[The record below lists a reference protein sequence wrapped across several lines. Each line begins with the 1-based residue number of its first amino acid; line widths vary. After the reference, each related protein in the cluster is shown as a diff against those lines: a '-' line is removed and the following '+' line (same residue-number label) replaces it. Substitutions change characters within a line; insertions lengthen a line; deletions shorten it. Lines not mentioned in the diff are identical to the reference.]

1 VYASFGIRLHLSE
14 RFALPLILL
23 PVSLLSIQQVVKRYA
38 TKVAVD
44 HVNLD
49 IPEGSVFGLLGPN
62 GAGKT
67 SLIRMITHIT
77 LPDSGQILFK
87 GKPLSDEHQ
96 AQMGYMPEERGLY
109 RKMKIGEVLEYLLE
123 LKGLSSAAAKSTT
136 THWLE
141 RFELGDWRHRKVEEL
156 SKGMQQKVQ
165 FIATVAHKPPLLILD
180 EPFSGLDPLNA
191 QLIEQVIAELSRE
204 GHTII
209 FSTHRME
216 QVEEFCQRIAL
227 INNGGIVLHDDVK
240 AARLKYRKPI
250 YVIEA
255 EGGITP
261 DALPAGA
268 HIIEQKNGAIRVR
281 LPDGSTPQQLIAH
294 LNSRVELTRFEL
306 FLPSLRDIFIEVVGR
321 DNLPQEALAV
331 PVA

>member
-1 VYASFGIRLHLSE
+1 V
-14 RFALPLILL
+14 ALLE
-23 PVSLLSIQQVVKRYA
+23 IQNVVKSYA

-44 HVNLD
+44 NVNLS
-49 IPEGSVFGLLGPN
+49 IPAGTVFGLLGPN

-77 LPDSGQILFK
+77 LPDSGRILFK
-87 GKPLSDEHQ
+87 GEPLSDSHQ

-109 RKMKIGEVLEYLLE
+109 RKMKVAEVLEYLLE
-123 LKGLSSAAAKSTT
+123 LKGLSTADARKTVNQ
-136 THWLE
+136 WLE
-141 RFELGDWRHRKVEEL
+141 RFDLGEWAQRKVEEL

-191 QLIEQVIAELSRE
+191 QLLEQVIGELSQQ

-227 INNGGIVLHDDVK
+227 INNGAIVLNDDIK
-240 AARLKYRKPI
+240 AARQKYRKPI
-250 YVIEA
+250 YLLEA
-255 EGGITP
+255 DQAI
-261 DALPAGA
+261 DRAHLPAGVQVLA
-268 HIIEQKNGAIRVR
+268 ERG
-281 LPDGSTPQQLIAH
+281 TQLKVELAPGMNAQGLLSH
-294 LNSRVELTRFEL
+294 LNARIELTRFEL

-321 DNLPQEALAV
+321 EHVPQEALA
-331 PVA
+331 PAAA